1 MIPVV
6 TPPGRRS
13 LSSLRQTKKSSESTV
28 DRIDAP
34 EKAKTED
41 VVKRL
46 RSTKLPGNNGPSSEV
61 RNREVATVAAN
72 KSRGNESRIL
82 TSREADRQ
90 ENKLKSS
97 GIESNSE
104 AENQASLPQ
113 AKHSRQETRRESAN
127 GIKQPDEK
135 QLVSSKRT
143 ALKRRPDQ
151 ASKQPTLTDSGRTS
165 CTEHVK
171 GISRPPFIVTTM
183 MKDLDPDT
191 SSVGSSTVN
200 SNVSQENHLHGDH
213 LPHASDAG
221 EVTVESKEELELN
234 QRSFSPAQISETRD
248 LSAAPAPSVESAR
261 NEALKVPSGIQKA
274 TIAVASGYCE
284 SCTILKHER
293 DRAVV
298 RAADLSVQLARSRS
312 EIARLWKELS
322 RYKHES
328 ATQPI
333 ENANEIAVQ
342 AADKNREAAIPSG
355 KKSSNSTAVID
366 VTNIREEE
374 IEKTTEGSSQVDHNV
389 KVDRIGRT
397 AEQSTRSR
405 VIVDM
410 AAAKMLGLDKSVSMS
425 RLLSDRLPPTPCPL
439 SPRRTLPR
447 TGAERRNATLS
458 RLRER
463 HARAAG
469 ASLSTGSVSGSFDDS
484 AGDNMSVSSSSS
496 RVQGADGTEGPSSSS
511 TARFKGWLDRHRVKS
526 SVVPATGLPC
536 LESSSASSEE
546 PNV

>member
-6 TPPGRRS
+6 SPPGRRS
-13 LSSLRQTKKSSESTV
+13 CSSLRQTKNSSESTV

-34 EKAKTED
+34 EKVKTEE

-46 RSTKLPGNNGPSSEV
+46 RSQKMPGNNGPSSEL
-61 RNREVATVAAN
+61 RNKEVATVAGG

-104 AENQASLPQ
+104 SEKQASLPQ
-113 AKHSRQETRRESAN
+113 VKQSRQETHRESAN
-127 GIKQPDEK
+127 GSKQPDEK
-135 QLVSSKRT
+135 QLVSSKRV
-143 ALKRRPDQ
+143 ALKRRPDH
-151 ASKQPTLTDSGRTS
+151 ASKQPTLTDSARTS

-171 GISRPPFIVTTM
+171 GISRPPFIVTTTM

-200 SNVSQENHLHGDH
+200 SNVSQENQLHDDH
-213 LPHASDAG
+213 LPHASGAG
-221 EVTVESKEELELN
+221 EVKAESKKELELN
-234 QRSFSPAQISETRD
+234 QRRFSPVQTLETRD
-248 LSAAPAPSVESAR
+248 LPAAQAPSAESAR
-261 NEALKVPSGIQKA
+261 NEALKESSGIEKA
-274 TIAVASGYCE
+274 TIAVASGHCE
-284 SCTILKHER
+284 TCTMLKHER

-298 RAADLSVQLARSRS
+298 RAADLSVQLARSRA

-322 RYKHES
+322 RYNEES
-328 ATQPI
+328 ATQAI
-333 ENANEIAVQ
+333 ETANEIAVQ
-342 AADKNREAAIPSG
+342 AADKNREAALPSG
-355 KKSSNSTAVID
+355 KKSSNSAAVID
-366 VTNIREEE
+366 VTNIKEEE
-374 IEKTTEGSSQVDHNV
+374 IERKPAKGCSQVDHSV

-469 ASLSTGSVSGSFDDS
+469 TCSVSGSFDDS
-484 AGDNMSVSSSSS
+484 AGDNLSVCSSSS

-526 SVVPATGLPC
+526 SVVPAAGLPC

-546 PNV
+546 RNV